1 MARGIPVSEF
11 NPIHEIQFEEVLG
24 RSDGLPNPAG
34 EFHVQTQSQDVQQ
47 SLQQGISDLH
57 LDTYETGETSS
68 ARNVRMRRNI
78 EESLMES
85 VYPTSPVT
93 ANPSPPPQVTGNS
106 SASEIFRNSAYDP
119 SFEMRG
125 LPLDP
130 HLRLF
135 FFNNNPEQA
144 AACNRNTLYDPS
156 FEERGLPLDPHLR
169 CFALELAKK
178 NGGNDDKLDLN

>member
-1 MARGIPVSEF
+1 
-11 NPIHEIQFEEVLG
+11 
-24 RSDGLPNPAG
+24 
-34 EFHVQTQSQDVQQ
+34 
-47 SLQQGISDLH
+47 
-57 LDTYETGETSS
+57 
-68 ARNVRMRRNI
+68 
-78 EESLMES
+78 MES

-93 ANPSPPPQVTGNS
+93 ANPTPPPQVTGNS
-106 SASEIFRNSAYDP
+106 SPSQIFTNSAYDP

-178 NGGNDDKLDLN
+178 NGGDGDKLDLN